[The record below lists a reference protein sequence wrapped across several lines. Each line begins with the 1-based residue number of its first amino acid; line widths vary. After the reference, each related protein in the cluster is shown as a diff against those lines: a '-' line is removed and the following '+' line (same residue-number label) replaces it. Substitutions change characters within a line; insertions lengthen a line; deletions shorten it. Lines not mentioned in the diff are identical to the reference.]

1 MRLCAPTVLRTMEG
15 MGGRNP
21 VLRPAPERWLAR
33 IFGDAEETTFG
44 SGWIAGTGS
53 VFLGTLAVLGVV
65 AFRFPG
71 TLSTAGFREHY
82 PLAWLRALLGVVI
95 GVAFLA
101 GALSMVLRRRKVL
114 GSTGIGLALVAT
126 LLGGAGVPIDSTFD
140 QPVTLGLDWFLL
152 NLLLLAFVFVPL
164 ERAFPLRREQTTFRA
179 GWTTDGMH
187 FLVSHLAV
195 QGLTFMTLLP
205 ATALARLWQPAALR
219 TAVVS
224 QPGWLQLCEIVVLAD
239 LWQYWVHRAF
249 HRVPWLWRFHAI
261 HHSSR
266 TIDWL
271 AGSRLHVVDVLATR
285 SMVLVPILLLGF
297 APGPLYAYLVLV
309 SFHAVFLH
317 ANVRFRLGALD
328 WIVATPRG
336 HHWHHALAPIDKNF
350 AVHLPVLD
358 ALFGTLYLPRDAW
371 PDAYGVEG
379 EAVPDG
385 WGGQLVYPF
394 RRPTGY
400 DE

>member
-126 LLGGAGVPIDSTFD
+126 LLGGGGVPIDSTFD
-140 QPVTLGLDWFLL
+140 RPVTLGLDWFLL

-285 SMVLVPILLLGF
+285 SMVLVPIFLLGF
-297 APGPLYAYLVLV
+297 TPGPLYAYLVLV
-309 SFHAVFLH
+309 SFHAVLLH

-336 HHWHHALAPIDKNF
+336 HHWPL
-350 AVHLPVLD
+350 
-358 ALFGTLYLPRDAW
+358 
-371 PDAYGVEG
+371 
-379 EAVPDG
+379 
-385 WGGQLVYPF
+385 
-394 RRPTGY
+394 
-400 DE
+400 